1 MLSAFFLTPDRRR
14 AVWAACLLLGIA
26 IFTACEVRA
35 GEVTITVAGG
45 RSFTAEIDPRSDAE
59 RLWLRF
65 GTARTTIQRPIQ
77 WSAVVGIRQNGA
89 DMAVDALKQQVVATP
104 KPLIPEQAH
113 KVIVQ
118 PSSPKSLLPAAGGLQ
133 LWRVPGVDLHP
144 PMESAAPVRS
154 LAVDV
159 YLANW
164 DADVESDGIVV
175 NFAALDDYGD
185 AVPVDGALEVELI
198 GERQPP
204 YSRGN
209 GFPVLGRWTQQVTA
223 GDGASPS
230 GYRRVRLP
238 FQAFHPDYWNSLPSF
253 ALAHVRLVVPG
264 QGTFEAGVD
273 AVRLRGFSPVRDRLE
288 SAAGTRFLPT
298 EQTGRGKRL
307 SARGPVD

>member
-1 MLSAFFLTPDRRR
+1 MLSIIAPSIDRCR
-14 AVWAACLLLGIA
+14 AIWAACLGVGLAFYGVGD
-26 IFTACEVRA
+26 VRA
-35 GEVTITVAGG
+35 AEVTITVADG
-45 RSFTAEIDPRSDAE
+45 RSFTAEIDSRSDAQ

-65 GTARTTIQRPIQ
+65 GTGRTTIQRPIE
-77 WSAVVGIRQNGA
+77 WPAIVGVRMNGA
-89 DMAVDALKQQVVATP
+89 ESTVAELKRTIVAAE
-104 KPLIPEQAH
+104 KPLP
-113 KVIVQ
+113 Q
-118 PSSPKSLLPAAGGLQ
+118 PVAAQPAPPHGGLR
-133 LWRVPGVDLHP
+133 LWRVPGAEMNAKSEL
-144 PMESAAPVRS
+144 AAPIRS

-175 NFAALDDYGD
+175 NFAALDDFGD
-185 AVPVDGALEVELI
+185 AVPIDGTLEVELI

-209 GFPVLGRWTQQVTA
+209 GFPVLGRWTQAVA
-223 GDGASPS
+223 ANDGASPS

-238 FQAFHPDYWNSLPSF
+238 FQAYHPDYWNSLPWF

-264 QGTFEAGVD
+264 QGTFEASID
-273 AVRLRGFSPVRDRLE
+273 AVRLRGFTPVRDRIE

-298 EQTGRGKRL
+298 EQTGRGKGL